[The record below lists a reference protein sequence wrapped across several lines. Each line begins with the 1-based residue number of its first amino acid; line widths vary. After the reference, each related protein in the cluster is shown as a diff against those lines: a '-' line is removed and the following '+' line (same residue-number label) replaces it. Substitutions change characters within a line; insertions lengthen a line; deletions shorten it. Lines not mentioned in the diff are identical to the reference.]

1 MDFLRQQIDKIQ
13 HHFEKGGKY
22 EALYPVFEA
31 TDTILYS
38 GGPTTK
44 AASHVRDQ
52 LDQKRM
58 MITVVVALLPIC
70 LFACWNTG
78 YQAALAIGQGAAP
91 LDSWQTWL
99 FEALGFGFDANNIAS
114 CFFYGALHFLP
125 VWLVVGFVGGQIEV
139 VFSMVRG
146 HEVTEGFL
154 VTWFLFALTLP
165 PTIPLWMVAAGIA
178 FGVILGKE
186 VFGGVGMNVMNPALV
201 SRAFLFFAYPA
212 AMSGDAVW
220 VAAENTD
227 AFTGASW
234 LAVAAD
240 VNQGMQ
246 ALEAQPDLLRDAFIG
261 TIPGS
266 MGETSA
272 LLCLV
277 GAVILIA
284 TKIGSWRTMTGV
296 TVGTIAMVL
305 VLNAFPSDTNPMFE
319 MGPEWHMVLGG
330 WAFGMVFMATDPVS
344 SAFTDTGKW
353 IYGIMIGVL
362 VVLVR
367 VVNPGYPEGM
377 MLAILF
383 MNMFAPLI
391 DHYVVQGNIKR
402 RQARYKAGLP
412 EDAGE
417 AHGAKSEATP
427 AKKEAD

>member
-1 MDFLRQQIDKIQ
+1 MDFLRQQLDRVS

-22 EALYPVFEA
+22 EALYPLYEA
-31 TDTILYS
+31 QDTILYTP
-38 GGPTTK
+38 GTVTK
-44 AASHVRDQ
+44 TASHVRDM

-58 MITVVVALLPIC
+58 MITVVLALLPIC

-78 YQAALAIGQGAAP
+78 YQAALAIGNGAAP
-91 LDSWQTWL
+91 LDNWQTWL
-99 FEALGFGFDANNIAS
+99 FEAFGLEYDVRNAFACGLLGFLY
-114 CFFYGALHFLP
+114 FFP
-125 VWLVVGFVGGQIEV
+125 VWLVVGIVGGHIEV
-139 VFSMVRG
+139 IFSIIRG

-165 PTIPLWMVAAGIA
+165 PTIPLWMVAVGIA
-178 FGVILGKE
+178 FGVTLGKE

-227 AFTGASW
+227 VFTGATW

-240 VNQGMQ
+240 KTQGMA
-246 ALEAQPDLLRDAFIG
+246 ALNADPNLWKDAFIG
-261 TIPGS
+261 VIPGS

-277 GAVILIA
+277 GALILIV
-284 TKIGSWRTMTGV
+284 TKIGSWRTMAGV
-296 TVGTIAMVL
+296 TVGTVAMAL
-305 VLNAFPSDTNPMFE
+305 VLNAIDSDTNPMFK
-319 MGPEWHMVLGG
+319 MGPQWHMVLGG

-344 SAFTDTGKW
+344 SAFTDIGKL
-353 IYGIMIGVL
+353 IYGFFIGVF

-391 DHYVVQGNIKR
+391 DHFVVQANVKR
-402 RQARYKAGLP
+402 RKQRYAAGLP
-412 EDAGE
+412 EAAAKE
-417 AHGAKSEATP
+417 AH
-427 AKKEAD
+427 

>member
-1 MDFLRQQIDKIQ
+1 MDFIRQQLDKLAP
-13 HHFEKGGKY
+13 HFEKGGKY
-22 EALYPVFEA
+22 EALYPVWEA
-31 TDTILYS
+31 QDTVLYTPGS
-38 GGPTTK
+38 VTK
-44 AASHVRDQ
+44 GASHVRDR

-58 MITVVVALLPIC
+58 MITVVAALLPIV

-78 YQAALAIGQGAAP
+78 YQAALAIGKGAAP
-91 LDSWQTWL
+91 LGDWQNWV
-99 FEALGFGFDANNIAS
+99 FSALGLTYDVHNPFACGLL
-114 CFFYGALHFLP
+114 GALYFVP
-125 VWLVVGFVGGQIEV
+125 VWLTVGIIGGHAEV
-139 VFSMVRG
+139 VFSIIRR

-165 PTIPLWMVAAGIA
+165 PTIPLWMVAVGIV
-178 FGVILGKE
+178 FGVVLGKE

-227 AFTGASW
+227 TYTGATW

-240 VNQGMQ
+240 STQGMT
-246 ALEAQPDLLRDAFIG
+246 ALEAQPDLWMNSFLGA
-261 TIPGS
+261 IPGS

-277 GAVILIA
+277 GALVLIV
-284 TKIGSWRTMTGV
+284 TKIGSWRTMAGV
-296 TVGTIAMVL
+296 TVGTVVMAAT
-305 VLNAFPSDTNPMFE
+305 LNAIGSDTNPMFA
-319 MGPEWHMVLGG
+319 MGPQWHMVLGG

-344 SAFTDTGKW
+344 SAFTDLGKL
-353 IYGIMIGVL
+353 IYGFFIGVF

-391 DHYVVQGNIKR
+391 DHFVVQANVKR
-402 RQARYKAGLP
+402 RNVRYAAGLP
-412 EDAGE
+412 EAAAAEKG
-417 AHGAKSEATP
+417 AH
-427 AKKEAD
+427 

>member
-1 MDFLRQQIDKIQ
+1 MDFLRQQLDKVS

-22 EALYPVFEA
+22 EALYPFFEA
-31 TDTILYS
+31 NDTILFTP
-38 GGPTTK
+38 GTVTK
-44 AASHVRDQ
+44 AASHVRDH

-58 MITVVVALLPIC
+58 MITVILALLPIC

-78 YQAALAIGQGAAP
+78 YQAALAIGNGAAP
-91 LDSWQTWL
+91 LGNWQTWV
-99 FEALGFGFDANNIAS
+99 FEALGLEYSVQNHFACGFLG
-114 CFFYGALHFLP
+114 FMYFLP
-125 VWLVVGFVGGQIEV
+125 VWLTVGVIGGHIEV
-139 VFSMVRG
+139 VFSIIRR
-146 HEVTEGFL
+146 HEITEGFL

-165 PTIPLWMVAAGIA
+165 PTIPLWMVAVGIA
-178 FGVILGKE
+178 FGVVLGKE

-227 AFTGASW
+227 VFTGATW

-240 VNQGMQ
+240 ANQGMA
-246 ALEAQPDLLRDAFIG
+246 ALEANSDLWMDSFIG
-261 TIPGS
+261 MVPGS

-272 LLCLV
+272 LLCMV
-277 GAVILIA
+277 GAVVLVV
-284 TKIGSWRTMTGV
+284 TKIGSWRTMAGV
-296 TVGTIAMVL
+296 IGGTVVMALG
-305 VLNAFPSDTNPMFE
+305 LNAIGSDTNPMFS
-319 MGPEWHMVLGG
+319 MGPHWHMVLGG

-344 SAFTDTGKW
+344 SAFTDIGKLV
-353 IYGIMIGVL
+353 YGFFIGVF

-391 DHYVVQGNIKR
+391 DHVVVQANVKR
-402 RQARYKAGLP
+402 RNARYDEGLP
-412 EDAGE
+412 AAG
-417 AHGAKSEATP
+417 SEAG
-427 AKKEAD
+427 KGGH

>member
-1 MDFLRQQIDKIQ
+1 MDFLRQQLDKIAPL
-13 HHFEKGGKY
+13 FEKGGKY
-22 EALYPVFEA
+22 EALHPLYEA
-31 TDTILYS
+31 PDTILYTP
-38 GGPTTK
+38 GTVTK

-58 MITVVVALLPIC
+58 MITVVLALLPIC

-78 YQAALAIGQGAAP
+78 HQAALAIGNGAAP
-91 LDSWQTWL
+91 LGNWQSWL
-99 FEALGFGFDANNIAS
+99 FEALGFGYDAGNVVT
-114 CFFYGALHFLP
+114 CFIYGALYFIP
-125 VWLVVGFVGGQIEV
+125 VWLTVGIIGGHAEV
-139 VFSMVRG
+139 IFSIVRG
-146 HEVTEGFL
+146 HEITEGFL

-165 PTIPLWMVAAGIA
+165 PTIPLWMVAVGVA
-178 FGVILGKE
+178 FGVVLGKE

-227 AFTGASW
+227 SFTGASW
-234 LAVAAD
+234 LAIAAD
-240 VNQGMQ
+240 NTQGMT
-246 ALEAQPDLLRDAFIG
+246 ALEAQPDLWMDAFLG
-261 TIPGS
+261 VIPGS

-277 GAVILIA
+277 GALILIA
-284 TKIGSWRTMTGV
+284 TQIGSWRTMAGV
-296 TVGTIAMVL
+296 TVGTVL
-305 VLNAFPSDTNPMFE
+305 MALTLNAIGSETNSMFA
-319 MGPEWHMVLGG
+319 MGPQWHMVLGG

-344 SAFTDTGKW
+344 SAFTDLGKL
-353 IYGIMIGVL
+353 IYGFFIGVF

-391 DHYVVQGNIKR
+391 DHYVVQANVKR
-402 RQARYKAGLP
+402 RKARYAAGLP
-412 EDAGE
+412 SAAEE
-417 AHGAKSEATP
+417 AH
-427 AKKEAD
+427 

>member
-1 MDFLRQQIDKIQ
+1 MDFLRQQLDKVS

-22 EALYPVFEA
+22 EALYPFFEA
-31 TDTILYS
+31 NDTILYTP
-38 GGPTTK
+38 GTVTK
-44 AASHVRDQ
+44 VASHVRDQ

-58 MITVVVALLPIC
+58 MIAVIVALLPIC
-70 LFACWNTG
+70 LFACWNVG
-78 YQAALAIGQGAAP
+78 YQAALAIGHGAAP
-91 LDSWQTWL
+91 LDSWQAWI
-99 FEALGFGFDANNIAS
+99 FEALGFGYNAGNPAT
-114 CFFYGALHFLP
+114 CFFFGAIHFLP
-125 VWLVVGFVGGQIEV
+125 VWLTVGIIGGHIEV
-139 VFSMVRG
+139 IFSIVRK
-146 HEVTEGFL
+146 HEITEGFL

-165 PTIPLWMVAAGIA
+165 PTIPLWMVAVGIA
-178 FGVILGKE
+178 FGVTLGKE

-227 AFTGASW
+227 GFTGASW

-240 VNQGMQ
+240 STQGMEV
-246 ALEAQPDLLRDAFIG
+246 LEAQGGLLQDAFIG
-261 TIPGS
+261 VIPGS

-277 GAVILIA
+277 GAVVLIVA
-284 TKIGSWRTMTGV
+284 KIGSWKTMAGV
-296 TVGTIAMVL
+296 TLGTLGMAL
-305 VLNAFPSDTNPMFE
+305 LLNAIGSETNPMFA
-319 MGPEWHMVLGG
+319 MGPEWHMALGG

-353 IYGIMIGVL
+353 IYGIFIGIL

-391 DHYVVQGNIKR
+391 DHFVVQANVKR
-402 RQARYKAGLP
+402 RKARNMAGL
-412 EDAGE
+412 
-417 AHGAKSEATP
+417 TP
-427 AKKEAD
+427 AVAGHDSADKEAE

>member
-1 MDFLRQQIDKIQ
+1 MDFLREQLDKIS
-13 HHFEKGGKY
+13 HNFEKGGKWARLHPLY
-22 EALYPVFEA
+22 EAP
-31 TDTILYS
+31 DTILYTPGS
-38 GGPTTK
+38 VTK
-44 AASHVRDQ
+44 TASHVRDQ

-58 MITVVVALLPIC
+58 MITVVLALLPIC
-70 LFACWNTG
+70 LFACWNIG

-91 LDSWQTWL
+91 LDNWQTWV
-99 FEALGFGFDANNIAS
+99 FEALGLEYSVHNAFACGLL
-114 CFFYGALHFLP
+114 GALYFVP
-125 VWLVVGFVGGQIEV
+125 IWLAVGIIGGHIEV
-139 VFSMVRG
+139 IFAVVRG
-146 HEVTEGFL
+146 HEITEGFL

-165 PTIPLWMVAAGIA
+165 PNIPLWMVAVGIA

-220 VAAENTD
+220 VAVQNTD
-227 AFTGASW
+227 TFTGATW

-240 VNQGMQ
+240 AKQGGMA
-246 ALEAQPDLLRDAFIG
+246 ALEANPSLWMDAFIG
-261 TIPGS
+261 RIPGS

-277 GAVILIA
+277 GALILIV
-284 TKIGSWRTMTGV
+284 TKIGSWRTMVGV
-296 TVGTIAMVL
+296 TVGTVAMAL
-305 VLNAFPSDTNPMFE
+305 LLNALASPDSNPMFS
-319 MGPEWHMVLGG
+319 MPPHWHMVLGG

-344 SAFTDTGKW
+344 SAFTDIGKLV
-353 IYGIMIGVL
+353 YGFFIGVL

-391 DHYVVQGNIKR
+391 DHYVVQANIKR
-402 RQARYKAGLP
+402 RNERYNAGLP
-412 EDAGE
+412 TGAGE
-417 AHGAKSEATP
+417 A
-427 AKKEAD
+427 KEAH

>member
-1 MDFLRQQIDKIQ
+1 MDFLRQQLDKLS

-22 EALYPVFEA
+22 EALYPLYEA
-31 TDTILYS
+31 PDTILYTP
-38 GGPTTK
+38 GTVTK

-58 MITVVVALLPIC
+58 MITVVLALLPIC

-78 YQAALAIGQGAAP
+78 YQAALAIGGGAAP
-91 LDSWQTWL
+91 LANWQTWV
-99 FEALGFGFDANNIAS
+99 FEALGLEYNVHNHFACGFLGFLY
-114 CFFYGALHFLP
+114 FFP
-125 VWLVVGFVGGQIEV
+125 VWVTVGLIGGHVEL
-139 VFSMVRG
+139 VFSIIRK
-146 HEVTEGFL
+146 HEITEGFL

-165 PTIPLWMVAAGIA
+165 PTIPLWMVAVGIA
-178 FGVILGKE
+178 FGVTLGKE

-227 AFTGASW
+227 TFTGATW
-234 LAVAAD
+234 LGVAAD
-240 VNQGMQ
+240 AKNGGMA
-246 ALEAQPDLLRDAFIG
+246 ALEANPDLWMDSFIG
-261 TIPGS
+261 VIPGS

-277 GAVILIA
+277 GAIILVV
-284 TKIGSWRTMTGV
+284 TKIGSWRTMAGV
-296 TVGTIAMVL
+296 VVGTVAMAL
-305 VLNAFPSDTNPMFE
+305 MLNAIGSDTNPMFA

-344 SAFTDTGKW
+344 SAFTDIGKL
-353 IYGIMIGVL
+353 IYGFFIGVF
-362 VVLVR
+362 VILVR

-391 DHYVVQGNIKR
+391 DHFVVQANVKR
-402 RQARYKAGLP
+402 RNARYKAGAGA
-412 EDAGE
+412 DAGSETAKE
-417 AHGAKSEATP
+417 AH
-427 AKKEAD
+427 

>member
-1 MDFLRQQIDKIQ
+1 MDFLRQQLDKIAPN
-13 HHFEKGGKY
+13 FEKGGKW
-22 EALYPVFEA
+22 EALYPAYEA
-31 TDTILYS
+31 ADTILYTP
-38 GGPTTK
+38 GVVTK
-44 AASHVRDQ
+44 SPSHVRDQ

-58 MITVVVALLPIC
+58 MITVVMALLPIC

-78 YQAALAIGQGAAP
+78 YQAALAIGNGAAP
-91 LDSWQTWL
+91 LADWQNWI
-99 FEALGFGFDANNIAS
+99 FAALGLTYDVNNAFA
-114 CFFYGALHFLP
+114 CGLLGALYFIP
-125 VWLVVGFVGGQIEV
+125 VWLCVGIVGGHIELG
-139 VFSMVRG
+139 FSIARG

-154 VTWFLFALTLP
+154 VSWFLFALTLP
-165 PTIPLWMVAAGIA
+165 ATIPLWMVAVGIA
-178 FGVILGKE
+178 FGVVLGKE

-227 AFTGASW
+227 SFTGASW

-240 VNQGMQ
+240 ANQGMA
-246 ALEAQPDLLRDAFIG
+246 ALEAQTDLFRDAFIG
-261 TIPGS
+261 IIPGS

-277 GAVILIA
+277 GAMILIA
-284 TKIGSWRTMTGV
+284 TKIGSWRTMAGV
-296 TVGTIAMVL
+296 TVGTVVMAMM
-305 VLNAFPSDTNPMFE
+305 LNAIGSETNPMFH

-344 SAFTDTGKW
+344 SAFTDTGKL
-353 IYGIMIGVL
+353 IYGFFIGVF

-391 DHYVVQGNIKR
+391 DHFVVQANVKR
-402 RQARYKAGLP
+402 RNERYTAGLP
-412 EDAGE
+412 AADEGAAKE
-417 AHGAKSEATP
+417 AH
-427 AKKEAD
+427 